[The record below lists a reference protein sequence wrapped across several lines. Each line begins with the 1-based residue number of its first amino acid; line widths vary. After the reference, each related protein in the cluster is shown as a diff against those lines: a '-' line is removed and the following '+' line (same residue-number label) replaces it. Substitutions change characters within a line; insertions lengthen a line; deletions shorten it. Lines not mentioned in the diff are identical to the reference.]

1 MQLQLVKQLST
12 HSTLPRTT
20 AGPYLAQ
27 EGDRSGFRR
36 SRAPMFGRNMTLL
49 ALQKPGAPNYF
60 SILRPNT
67 GESFFDMEV
76 RSLSAHSLSPSHP
89 ASHLSNACVLVKL
102 QMNVLA
108 AFCSPTS
115 SACTLREDVATTIA

>member
-1 MQLQLVKQLST
+1 MCFPGFARETHICLFNDSRSLHSYQGLSG
-12 HSTLPRTT
+12 SN
-20 AGPYLAQ
+20 LAQ

-76 RSLSAHSLSPSHP
+76 CCPGLFAWNL
-89 ASHLSNACVLVKL
+89 LVLV
-102 QMNVLA
+102 A
-108 AFCSPTS
+108 
-115 SACTLREDVATTIA
+115 